1 MRRYGGGVGQ
11 FVRIRAGMP
20 PTLAL
25 TTLRK
30 IVLVALLA
38 ALLSACSPLTAL
50 NDLLVPSNGWGIQR
64 DLAYGTDE
72 RQRLDIYTPASLNR
86 PAPVVVF
93 LYGGAW
99 SGGRRA
105 WYRFVGEA
113 LTGRGYVVVIPD
125 YRVYPEVRFP
135 VFVEDAAAAVA
146 WARANAAS
154 FGGDPNR
161 IFLMGHSA
169 GAHIAALLVTDR
181 SYLAAQGFGVST
193 VRGLIGLAGPYTFD
207 PSLYSSTR
215 SIFASASGVEATQP
229 VNFVQGG
236 EPPMLLL
243 HGAADTTVYPVN
255 SFALADR
262 VRAKGGSVET
272 IEYPDTGHI
281 RLVLE
286 LARPF
291 RRDGG
296 VLDVVGRF
304 IDARDAAVG
313 TFAPTATL
321 PIAPAP

>member
-1 MRRYGGGVGQ
+1 M
-11 FVRIRAGMP
+11 
-20 PTLAL
+20 
-25 TTLRK
+25 
-30 IVLVALLA
+30 ALLA

-50 NDLLVPSNGWGIQR
+50 NDLLVPSNGWGIER
-64 DLAYGTDE
+64 DLAYGPNE
-72 RQRLDIYTPASLNR
+72 RQRLDIYTPVGMHR
-86 PAPVVVF
+86 PAPVVIF

-113 LTGRGYVVVIPD
+113 LTSRGYVVAIPD

-135 VFVEDAAAAVA
+135 TFVEDAAAAVA
-146 WARANAAS
+146 WVRANAAS
-154 FGGDPNR
+154 FGGDPDR
-161 IFLMGHSA
+161 MFLMGHSA

-181 SYLAAQGFGVST
+181 SYLAAQGLDVST
-193 VRGLIGLAGPYTFD
+193 VGGLIGLAGPYAFD
-207 PSLYSSTR
+207 PTLYSSTR
-215 SIFASASGVEATQP
+215 AIFASAPSIEATQP
-229 VNFVQGG
+229 VNFLQGG

-255 SFALADR
+255 SLTLADR
-262 VRAKGGSVET
+262 VRAKGGRVET
-272 IEYPDTGHI
+272 IEYPDTGHV

-304 IDARDAAVG
+304 IDDRVATAG
-313 TFAPTATL
+313 TVAPTATV